1 MIYLDNAATS
11 YPKPERVIKRVEY
24 VLREAGGNPGRSAH
38 RLSLLASR
46 TVFSARESLARLL
59 KIRDSSRIAFT
70 KNATEGIN
78 TVLKGLLRRGD
89 HVITTAFEHNAVART
104 LRRLEQ
110 EGIWVTKIR
119 GSKRIDRIE
128 PQDIEPAITPRTR
141 LVCIV
146 HASNVIGTIQPVAE
160 IGEFL
165 KKRDIPLMVDG
176 AQTVGLVGVYPEEMN
191 IDILVGTGH
200 KALYG
205 PQGTGF
211 VYIREGLEVDPL
223 IDGGAVEGDQLFEM
237 PERLET
243 GTLNT
248 PGIGG
253 LGEGVEFVLQEGL
266 ARIRHHEKEL
276 VGYLLQELDRI
287 RGVTVLGPLSPEE
300 RVSLVSFTID
310 GVAPEE
316 MGKLLDERFS
326 IMVRCG
332 THCAPDAHRTA
343 GTYPYGAI
351 RVSPGYF
358 NRMQDVE
365 EFVRAV
371 VAIRRELEG

>member
-11 YPKPERVIKRVEY
+11 YPKPERVVRKVEY
-24 VLREAGGNPGRSAH
+24 VLKEVGGNPGRGAH
-38 RLSLLASR
+38 RLSLYASR

-59 KIRDSSRIAFT
+59 KIKDASRIAFT

-78 TVLKGLLRRGD
+78 TVLKGFLRRGD
-89 HVITTAFEHNAVART
+89 HVIATSFEHNSVART
-104 LRRLEQ
+104 LRSLEQ
-110 EGIWVTKIR
+110 EGVWVTKIR
-119 GSKRIDRIE
+119 GSKRIDLVE
-128 PQDIEPAITPRTR
+128 PQDVAAAITQRTR
-141 LVCIV
+141 LVCLV

-160 IGEFL
+160 LGEFL
-165 KKRDIPLMVDG
+165 KGEDIPLMVDG
-176 AQTVGLVGVYPEEMN
+176 AQTVGLIGVYPEEMN

-223 IDGGAVEGDQLFEM
+223 IDGGAAEGDHLFEM

-253 LGEGVEFVLQEGL
+253 LDEGVEFILEEGL

-276 VGYLLQELDRI
+276 VGYLLEELGRI
-287 RGVTVLGPLSPEE
+287 RGVTIVGPMNADQ
-300 RVSLVSFTID
+300 RVSLVSFTMD

-332 THCAPDAHRTA
+332 THCAPDAHRTV
-343 GTYPYGAI
+343 GTYPAGSI

-358 NRMQDVE
+358 NRIHDVE

-371 VAIRRELEG
+371 VSIRKEIED

>member
-11 YPKPERVIKRVEY
+11 YPKPERVIRKVEY
-24 VLREAGGNPGRSAH
+24 VLKEVGGNPGRGAH
-38 RLSLLASR
+38 RLSLYASR
-46 TVFSARESLARLL
+46 IVFSAREGIARLL
-59 KIRDSSRIAFT
+59 KVRDSSRIAFT

-78 TVLKGLLRRGD
+78 TVLKGMLRRGD
-89 HVITTAFEHNAVART
+89 HVIATAFEHNSVART
-104 LRRLEQ
+104 LRRLEK
-110 EGIWVTKIR
+110 EGIWVTKLR
-119 GSKRIDRIE
+119 GSKRVDLVE
-128 PQDIEPAITPRTR
+128 PEDVEAAITPRTR

-146 HASNVIGTIQPVAE
+146 HASNVLGTIQPVSE
-160 IGEFL
+160 IGEL
-165 KKRDIPLMVDG
+165 LRKRDIPLMVDG
-176 AQTVGLVGVYPEEMN
+176 AQTVGIIGVYPEEMN

-211 VYIREGLEVDPL
+211 VYIREGLEVEPL
-223 IDGGAVEGDQLFEM
+223 IDGGAAEGDQLFEM

-253 LGEGVEFVLQEGL
+253 LGEGVDFVLEEGL
-266 ARIRHHEKEL
+266 AKIRHHEKEL
-276 VGYLLQELDRI
+276 VGYLLEELVRI
-287 RGVTVLGPLSPEE
+287 RGATVLGPLNPEE
-300 RVSLVSFTID
+300 RVSLVSFTIN
-310 GVAPEE
+310 GVSPEE
-316 MGKLLDERFS
+316 MGRLLDERFS

-343 GTYPYGAI
+343 GTYPSGAI

-358 NRMQDVE
+358 NKRSHVE

-371 VAIRRELEG
+371 VSIRKELEG